1 MKKDGKW
8 KIAGNEKEAKKLL
21 SMGAP
26 PGGYGP
32 PPGQPGYGAPPPGQP
47 GYGAPPPGQP
57 GYPGGQPGY
66 PGAAPQ
72 PGYGQA
78 PGGYGAGP
86 PPGIDPS
93 VYQWFL
99 TVDQDKSGHIT
110 AHELQQALVNGNWSH
125 FNPETCRL
133 MISMFDRDNTGTI
146 QLHEFQALWNYIQQW
161 KGVFERFDGNR
172 SGSIEAHELIQ
183 AFQQMGYNLSP
194 QFGHIVISKFD
205 VNGRRSLTLDNF
217 IQSCVMLKSLTDSFK
232 ERDPQMQGTIRMGY
246 EDFMTTAIFN
256 KV

>member
-1 MKKDGKW
+1 MAYPYGQ
-8 KIAGNEKEAKKLL
+8 
-21 SMGAP
+21 GAP
-26 PGGYGP
+26 PGAVPSMGQPGYSVPPGQPAGYVP

-47 GYGAPPPGQP
+47 GYGAP
-57 GYPGGQPGY
+57 
-66 PGAAPQ
+66 Q
-72 PGYGQA
+72 PGYGPPA
-78 PGGYGAGP
+78 GGFGGP
-86 PPGIDPS
+86 PSGIDPQI
-93 VYQWFL
+93 YQWFL

-133 MISMFDRDNTGTI
+133 MISMFDKDNSGTI

-161 KGVFERFDGNR
+161 KSVFERFDNNR
-172 SGSIEAHELIQ
+172 SGSIEAQELTG
-183 AFQQMGYNLSP
+183 AFAQMGYNVSP
-194 QFGHIVISKFD
+194 QFAAIVIGKFD
-205 VNGRRSLTLDNF
+205 IYGRRSLTLDNF

-232 ERDPQMQGTIRMGY
+232 QRDPQMQGNIRMNY